1 MSDIRSRGWCFTL
14 NNYSSEDE
22 SWAYSLS
29 WESKYIVVG
38 KEVGDSGTPHLQ
50 GFIYFDN
57 KKSLMQMK
65 DLHSS
70 AHWERMRGTP
80 SQAAEYCQKD
90 GDYFQW
96 GILPMSQD
104 AKGQVEKERWEDY
117 LDSAKSGKYDEIPA
131 EVLVKY
137 GKGLKQAVLLRSVYD
152 KSDTESQ
159 MLWYYG
165 PSASGKSRKARE
177 ENPGCYLKMCN
188 KWWDDYVGQEVVL
201 IEDFDIEHKCLAHH
215 LKIWG
220 DRYSFPA
227 EVKGGKVDIRPRLI
241 IVTSNY
247 HPSDI
252 WSRSE
257 DLDPILRRFKPIKFG
272 DVVYPLFVPTFNRIG

>member
-257 DLDPILRRFKPIKFG
+257 DLDPILRRFKPIKFNE
-272 DVVYPLFVPTFNRIG
+272 VCRYF